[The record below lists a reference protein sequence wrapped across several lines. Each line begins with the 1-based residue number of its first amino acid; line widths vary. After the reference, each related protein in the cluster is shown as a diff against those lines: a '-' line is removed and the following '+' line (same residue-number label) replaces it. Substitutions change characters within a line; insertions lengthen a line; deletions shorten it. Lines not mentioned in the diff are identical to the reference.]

1 MTGVAKAPQPQPQA
15 ALLPPDG
22 GWGWVIVGAQ
32 ALSNFIMVPIMQSF
46 GLLYRDRFKEIDM
59 PATDISVIMN
69 VNSAFGMTLGLFSG
83 PLLRRFGYRKVAITG
98 GLLSSSG
105 VILTSWAYSFTH
117 FLITYSIIT
126 SVGNQMLTAALSL
139 AFNSYFKELRSRAA
153 GVSISLMGLG
163 PVVMPQLVTLL
174 LRNYST
180 AGAALIIG
188 GLSLHSVVAALLLQ
202 PVRWHMKPAPL
213 PPDPQAERKNEAVEE
228 KKLEVTDKETPLE
241 KDKDVERQPDG
252 TASRRRRTSTVCS
265 VDVDPD
271 IDSHSVYGWETPATS
286 HKAFGSTLSVSQ
298 RRMSLQRSV
307 SVAEEEQRPKPP
319 KPWWA
324 SASVES
330 VHLGSSVRI
339 FDEKPYQRLP
349 TAEPAAARENHLD
362 GGKDAAATAN
372 GIAAGPPPPATCS
385 GRMRRWMQAVVRFFD
400 LDLLRDPTYVVLMV
414 GMSLA
419 ILAELNFSL
428 FTPLIMEGYGFDK
441 QQTATFMSI
450 IGITDIIFRFVSPFV
465 GDYLGLGAQ
474 TMYLVALLMLIT
486 SRTSLILFH
495 DYIPALIVAGA
506 LGVAKGFRTV
516 YMTIVIPNYVPIE
529 RLASANGLQMVV
541 NSFFILA
548 SIPMMGYI
556 QKATGS
562 YSMSIA
568 ALNLITSLTVI
579 LWTSQLVIR
588 WYKKKKRGTN
598 KEAA

>member
-1 MTGVAKAPQPQPQA
+1 MTGAAKAPQGQA

-46 GLLYRDRFKEIDM
+46 GLLYRDRFKEINLT
-59 PATDISVIMN
+59 ATDISVIMN

-83 PLLRRFGYRKVAITG
+83 PTLRRFGYRKVAVAG
-98 GLLSSSG
+98 GLLSSAG

-126 SVGNQMLTAALSL
+126 SVGNLMLTSALSL
-139 AFNSYFKELRSRAA
+139 AFNSYFKARRSRAA

-163 PVVMPQLVTLL
+163 PVVMPQLVTSL
-174 LRNYST
+174 LRAYGT
-180 AGAALIIG
+180 GGAALIVG

-202 PVRWHMKPAPL
+202 PVKWHMRPAP
-213 PPDPQAERKNEAVEE
+213 PTENEEEATGE
-228 KKLEVTDKETPLE
+228 KKLEAADKEAALE
-241 KDKDVERQPDG
+241 KDREVERLAPPDDG
-252 TASRRRRTSTVCS
+252 LQVRRRASTVCS
-265 VDVDPD
+265 VDADPD
-271 IDSHSVYGWETPATS
+271 IDAHSVYGWETPATS

-298 RRMSLQRSV
+298 RRMSLQRST
-307 SVAEEEQRPKPP
+307 SVLEGEVRLKPP

-339 FDEKPYQRLP
+339 FDEKPYQRLA
-349 TAEPAAARENHLD
+349 TAESSAAGDNHVD
-362 GGKDAAATAN
+362 GDKAVPHTAN
-372 GIAAGPPPPATCS
+372 GTATAPAQPTSCS
-385 GRMRRWMQAVVRFFD
+385 GRMRRWLGAVVRFFD

-450 IGITDIIFRFVSPFV
+450 IGITDIIFRFVSPFI

-474 TMYLVALLMLIT
+474 TMYLIALLMLIT

-541 NSFFILA
+541 NSIFILA

-556 QKATGS
+556 QKATGN

-579 LWTSQLVIR
+579 LWTTQLIIR
-588 WYKKKKRGTN
+588 WYKKKTR
-598 KEAA
+598 EAEEAV

>member
-1 MTGVAKAPQPQPQA
+1 MTGAAKAPQA

-46 GLLYRDRFKEIDM
+46 GLLYRDRFKEINM

-69 VNSAFGMTLGLFSG
+69 VNSAFGMAL
-83 PLLRRFGYRKVAITG
+83 A
-98 GLLSSSG
+98 
-105 VILTSWAYSFTH
+105 
-117 FLITYSIIT
+117 
-126 SVGNQMLTAALSL
+126 VGNQMLTAALSL

-174 LRNYST
+174 LRNYTT

-202 PVRWHMKPAPL
+202 PVRWHMKPAPPPP
-213 PPDPQAERKNEAVEE
+213 PPDPQAEKKNEAVEE
-228 KKLEVTDKETPLE
+228 KKLEVTDEEIPLE
-241 KDKDVERQPDG
+241 KDKDAERQLDG
-252 TASRRRRTSTVCS
+252 TVSRRRRTSTVCS

-362 GGKDAAATAN
+362 SSKDTAATAN
-372 GIAAGPPPPATCS
+372 GIAAGPPPPTTCS

-579 LWTSQLVIR
+579 LWTSQLIIR
-588 WYKKKKRGTN
+588 WYKKKKRGAN